1 MPGLPCF
8 AQAFSRCGG
17 QRLLC
22 FCAGC
27 LIAGLCLLEK
37 FWLWSVGAGALVHRG
52 LSQTRGGPMSPA
64 LRTEER
70 WIVVPCTAGKVP
82 RPVSSHPELSPGS
95 PWGGCSWWLLVGS
108 VPPSLRPSGLTSSPS
123 AEAAIPGDVTSW
135 FVDMAEI
142 FCFSVFLRH
151 VVVLTVHL
159 QIGPGSMQRPS
170 EARGCGWGWRPSA
183 SLQPPD
189 FSASWRRPPFPG
201 QNFSSPSGP
210 I

>member
-27 LIAGLCLLEK
+27 LLAGLCWMEK
-37 FWLWSVGAGALVHRG
+37 LWLWSMGRELWGTGARLGPGAEPRPCIEARG
-52 LSQTRGGPMSPA
+52 
-64 LRTEER
+64 R
-70 WIVVPCTAGKVP
+70 WTVIPCTAGEFP
-82 RPVSSHPELSPGS
+82 RLVSSGPELSPGS
-95 PWGGCSWWLLVGS
+95 PWGGCSWWLLVS
-108 VPPSLRPSGLTSSPS
+108 SAPSSLHPSGLTSSPS

-170 EARGCGWGWRPSA
+170 EARGCSWGWRPSA